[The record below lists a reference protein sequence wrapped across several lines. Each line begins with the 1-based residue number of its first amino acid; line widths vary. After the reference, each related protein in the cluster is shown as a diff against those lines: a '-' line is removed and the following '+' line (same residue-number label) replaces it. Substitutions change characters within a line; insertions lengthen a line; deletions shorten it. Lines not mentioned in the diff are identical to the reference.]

1 MRLLARGVLGT
12 LLGVGI
18 ALATSVSAAA
28 QTTGSETFSGTIV
41 ASGVSGTRVV
51 VATSVVAKGVFNG
64 GGRVVEIEN
73 LPGDPDDVSR
83 DDLVFPGGT
92 MHLVT
97 TTLDFSAS
105 VDPRSCILSATL
117 EQTQT
122 IAGGTG
128 RFADATGS
136 FSGTLTGRGLVRR
149 DPDGGCSQE
158 QAFVFEVAS
167 FTLSGTLSF

>member
-28 QTTGSETFSGTIV
+28 QTTGTETFNGTIV
-41 ASGVSGTRVV
+41 ASGVAGTRVV
-51 VATSVVAKGVFNG
+51 VATSIVGRGVFNG

-73 LPGDPDDVSR
+73 LPGDPDNVSR

-136 FSGTLTGRGLVRR
+136 FSGTL
-149 DPDGGCSQE
+149 
-158 QAFVFEVAS
+158 
-167 FTLSGTLSF
+167 